1 VTSVAKRGN
10 LRWIISISV
19 SGGLVYYL
27 LGRIELRDLLDTLRN
42 VHLPSLSLFVVVS
55 LGGLAARVGRYWL
68 LLEIRPTFR
77 DLALVTL
84 VRNCLVDLLP
94 ARLGSLSFV
103 YFATTRLNVPVQD
116 SLATFFLALVFDMV
130 AIAPL
135 LAVAILVVG
144 GAVSAGGGALAVLA
158 IALLAVSIV
167 AVLLMAPA
175 LDLGAGI
182 MRRCAA
188 GNRLARVELWTKL
201 AGLATDTAEQ
211 VRRVRQR
218 GVLLPV
224 LLLSLLVRFF
234 KFGAYYVLL
243 QAVLMSHGM
252 GWGTLNFFEVFLG
265 VAGAELSATLPLHGI
280 AGLGTYEAAWALGF
294 TRLGFT
300 EELAILSG
308 FATHLIS
315 QVYDYGLGLA
325 ALVWIMRPGFRRPG
339 EGE

>member
-1 VTSVAKRGN
+1 MTNAAQRGG
-10 LRWIISISV
+10 LRWIISLGIS
-19 SGGLVYYL
+19 GALVYYL
-27 LGRIELRDLLDTLRN
+27 LGRIELRDLVDTLRN
-42 VHLPSLSLFVVVS
+42 VHLPSLALFVMVS
-55 LGGLAARVGRYWL
+55 LAGLAARVSRYWL
-68 LLEIRPTFR
+68 LLEVRPAFR

-103 YFATTRLNVPVQD
+103 YLATTRLNVPVQD

-144 GAVSAGGGALAVLA
+144 GVVSGGGALAILA
-158 IALLAVSIV
+158 VGLLAVSIA

-175 LDLGAGI
+175 LDLGAQV
-182 MRRCAA
+182 MRRCATR
-188 GNRLARVELWTKL
+188 NRLARVELWTKL
-201 AGLATDTAEQ
+201 AGLATDTAAQ
-211 VRRVRQR
+211 VRRVRRR

-224 LLLSLLVRFF
+224 LLVSLLVRFF

-243 QAVLMSHGM
+243 QAVLIPHGM
-252 GWGTLNFFEVFLG
+252 GWGALNFFEAFLG
-265 VAGAELSATLPLHGI
+265 IAGAELSATLPLHGI

-325 ALVWIMRPGFRRPG
+325 ALVWVMRPGFRHSG
-339 EGE
+339 EEE